1 MLRIFRIIGL
11 FLFLILAFNFGCPIL
26 KLLGITCPTCGVT
39 HAWIYFLNGKIISAL
54 NSNPMFIPLTIMFF
68 RIFFCDIRNI
78 KIKKTETFIYLIL
91 SSIAFVFN
99 ILRIFNWL

>member
-1 MLRIFRIIGL
+1 MLKNFKIMGL
-11 FLFLILAFNFGCPIL
+11 LLFLILVFNFGCPIL
-26 KLLGITCPTCGVT
+26 KLFDITCPACGVT

-68 RIFFCDIRNI
+68 RIIFCDIKNI
-78 KIKKTETFIYLIL
+78 KIKKTETLIYLFF
-91 SSIAFVFN
+91 SSISFVFN